1 MATRSDPFTP
11 LITSKPEHVP
21 SESSQNVTIP
31 DLPELFSTESFDTLL
46 TKISAT
52 PAKKDADAAA
62 HPFADA
68 LKQTSNLTTTDN
80 AAPAFKSTESRTLD
94 AFSTLDPNVKKSEV
108 HSLLRESW
116 AEDPDTT
123 LKIIWNLRSIHD
135 GKASKTAFYRAF
147 GWLYAN
153 HPKTAIANLPQL
165 VDQVVERAPKKKK
178 EPKAK
183 DEKDSKGDTKAG
195 EDEWTEVKEGDST
208 EPKKEEP
215 IVPIGMSHG
224 YYKDLLNILLL
235 AATDQLTH
243 PDVAFNALSSPR
255 PNNTAAKGGER
266 KRRRTATQEA
276 KAESRKKIG
285 KEATAQKTA
294 EEKRAFQTAEAEKAK
309 EERQKAATD
318 AHKKL
323 TNKLAKDSK
332 FKALYVAVAQI
343 FARALVADA
352 KILKKIADPATSKEE
367 KIQLKWQI
375 TMAGKWAPTL
385 CGSHDRL
392 TNIGTAIALVIY
404 STGDMDG
411 LPQIRLDAPL
421 NESDAEKIRG
431 FYRRWIVSPLRR
443 YSDIPEIMM
452 SANEWKKINYSKVPS
467 VSFGRNK
474 LAFFRHDED
483 RLISYL
489 QDVTKG
495 KKTISGATLGPH
507 ELVQEAL
514 NLAAVSEQDP
524 VAARLSEASVS
535 IVNNQWNTMIERLRE
550 AGTLDNCIAVC
561 DVSGSMGGLSA
572 NPSKKSSSNDYVQPI
587 LPAVSLTLVLATLA
601 KPPFNNTFITFSATP
616 EIVTISPHANIA
628 DTISEMNGAN
638 WGMNTDFNAIFMKLL
653 LPLAKKH
660 SLKRE
665 EMVKRIFVFSD
676 MQFDEAR
683 QAGEEQSWETNH
695 ESIVKAFDEAGYDMP
710 EIVYWNLAGRASAAK
725 PITKDTPGV
734 SIVSGFS
741 GNLLK
746 VFMDNEEV
754 PEEEWME
761 VVDEEGNTVT
771 KKAEKP
777 KMTPEDIMKKALGKK
792 SYDGLKVLD

>member
-1 MATRSDPFTP
+1 MAARSDPFTP
-11 LITSKPEHVP
+11 LVTSKPEHVP

-31 DLPELFSTESFDTLL
+31 HLPELFSTESFNKLL
-46 TKISAT
+46 TKISAGT
-52 PAKKDADAAA
+52 PAKKDPSAPI

-68 LKQTSNLTTTDN
+68 LKQTSNLTRTDN
-80 AAPAFKSTESRTLD
+80 GALAFKSTGSKTLD

-123 LKIIWNLRSIHD
+123 LRIIWNLRSIHD
-135 GKASKTAFYRAF
+135 GKASKIAFYRAF

-165 VDQVVERAPKKKK
+165 VDQVVERAPKRKK
-178 EPKAK
+178 EPKSK
-183 DEKDSKGDTKAG
+183 DEKDSKGNTTTE
-195 EDEWTEVKEGDST
+195 EDEWTEVKKGDLA
-208 EPKKEEP
+208 EPKKEEEP

-243 PDVAFNALSSPR
+243 PNIAFNALSSPR

-266 KRRRTATQEA
+266 IIRRQATQEA
-276 KAESRKKIG
+276 KAKSREEIG

-294 EEKRAFQTAEAEKAK
+294 EETRTFQIAEAEKAK
-309 EERQKAATD
+309 EERKQAAAD
-318 AHKKL
+318 VHKKL
-323 TNKLAKDSK
+323 TNKLVNDNE
-332 FKALYVAVAQI
+332 FKALYVAVARI

-352 KILKKIADPATSKEE
+352 KILEKIADPTTSKEE

-375 TMAGKWAPTL
+375 TMVGKWAPTL

-404 STGDMDG
+404 STGYMVR
-411 LPQIRLDAPL
+411 LPQIRIDVPVDEA
-421 NESDAEKIRG
+421 DAEKVRC

-443 YSDIPEIMM
+443 YSDIPEVMM
-452 SANEWKKINYSKVPS
+452 SSNEWKKINYSKVPS
-467 VSFGRNK
+467 VSFARNK
-474 LAFFRHDED
+474 LAFSKHDED
-483 RLISYL
+483 RLGSFL
-489 QDVTKG
+489 QDVKKG

-507 ELVQEAL
+507 ELVHEAL
-514 NLAAVSEQDP
+514 
-524 VAARLSEASVS
+524 RLSGWGGATAQQNETSLS

-550 AGTLDNCIAVC
+550 AGTLDNCLAVC
-561 DVSGSMGGLSA
+561 DVSGSMGYFSVGPSQKLSE
-572 NPSKKSSSNDYVQPI
+572 NGYIKPI
-587 LPAVSLTLVLATLA
+587 FPALSLTLVLATLA
-601 KPPFNNTFITFSATP
+601 KPPFNNVFISFSAP
-616 EIVTISPHANIA
+616 PKIETILPHANIA
-628 DTISEMNGAN
+628 DTVCGMELDCLAN
-638 WGMNTDFNAIFMKLL
+638 NTDFNAVFMKLL

-660 SLKRE
+660 NLKRDD
-665 EMVKRIFVFSD
+665 MVKRLFVFSD

-683 QAGEEQSWETNH
+683 QADGQESWETNH
-695 ESIVKAFDEAGYDMP
+695 ESIVRAFDEAGYDMP

-746 VFMDNEEV
+746 LFMDKE
-754 PEEEWME
+754 EEEWID
-761 VVDEEGNTVT
+761 VDEKGNTVI
-771 KKAEKP
+771 KKVEKLR
-777 KMTPEDIMKKALGKK
+777 MTPLDIMRKALSKK
-792 SYDGLKVLD
+792 SYAGLKVLD